1 MRKVRRIL
9 FLLIL
14 ALFLSIFVVNVWV
27 VKSTE
32 KKVYSDSSS
41 LPEKRVA
48 LVLGTSHRT
57 VKGKPNPFFEK
68 RMETAAHL
76 YHEGKVSHFILS
88 GDNRTQYYNEPMTMK
103 RALVSKGVPENVITL
118 DYAGLRTLD
127 SIVRSK
133 AVFGQ
138 EKIIIITQPFHCYRA
153 LFISD
158 FYDIDAIAMEAAEP
172 DFEETPS
179 VRIREYFARAKAVLD
194 LYILQTSPRFL
205 GQKEELIIQK

>member
-1 MRKVRRIL
+1 
-9 FLLIL
+9 
-14 ALFLSIFVVNVWV
+14 
-27 VKSTE
+27 
-32 KKVYSDSSS
+32 
-41 LPEKRVA
+41 VA

-68 RMETAAHL
+68 RMETAALL

-88 GDNRTQYYNEPMTMK
+88 GDNRTQYYNEPMAMK
-103 RALVSKGVPENVITL
+103 RALTRRGVPENVITL

-153 LFISD
+153 LFISN
-158 FYDIDAIAMEAAEP
+158 FYDIDAIAMEAGEP

-194 LYILQTSPRFL
+194 LYVLQTSPRFL